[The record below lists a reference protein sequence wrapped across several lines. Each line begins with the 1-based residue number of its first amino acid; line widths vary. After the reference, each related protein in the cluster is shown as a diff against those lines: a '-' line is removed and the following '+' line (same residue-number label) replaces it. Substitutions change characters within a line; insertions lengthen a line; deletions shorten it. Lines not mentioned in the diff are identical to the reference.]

1 MSDNV
6 HLDLGLEGP
15 PGNHRVVVAMSGGVD
30 SSVTAALIKEAGYEV
45 IGITLQLYDNG
56 TATGRPGS
64 CCAGQDIHDARRVAN
79 QIQIPHYVLNYQD
92 RFKEAVI
99 DDFADSYLRGETP
112 LPCVRCNE
120 RIKFSD
126 LLTASKNLGAKVL
139 ATGHY
144 ARSSLGSLGPELHAA
159 KDLSRDQSYFL
170 FATQK
175 NQLSYLR
182 FPLGVFPK
190 EFVREQA
197 KRFNL
202 PVAKKPDSQD
212 ICFVPDGNYAKVI
225 EKLRPGAAQPG
236 LIVDS
241 TGKRL
246 GMHKGTINYTIGQR
260 RGLGISG
267 KEPIYV
273 TSIDPLK
280 HLVYVGTREELMA
293 DQILIDDV
301 SWLTNRN
308 FDKDYLVKVRIRST
322 HKGTPAN
329 LSWNGH
335 NSLIV
340 KLHQPEFAT
349 SAGQAC
355 VIYDGTRV
363 LGGGW
368 ISRMLRANSKILPS
382 RMINRSNETE
392 KIRNI

>member
-15 PGNHRVVVAMSGGVD
+15 PRNHRVVVAMSGGVD

-159 KDLSRDQSYFL
+159 KDLSL
-170 FATQK
+170 
-175 NQLSYLR
+175 
-182 FPLGVFPK
+182 
-190 EFVREQA
+190 
-197 KRFNL
+197 
-202 PVAKKPDSQD
+202 
-212 ICFVPDGNYAKVI
+212 
-225 EKLRPGAAQPG
+225 
-236 LIVDS
+236 
-241 TGKRL
+241 
-246 GMHKGTINYTIGQR
+246 
-260 RGLGISG
+260 
-267 KEPIYV
+267 
-273 TSIDPLK
+273 
-280 HLVYVGTREELMA
+280 
-293 DQILIDDV
+293 
-301 SWLTNRN
+301 
-308 FDKDYLVKVRIRST
+308 
-322 HKGTPAN
+322 
-329 LSWNGH
+329 
-335 NSLIV
+335 SLI
-340 KLHQPEFAT
+340 H
-349 SAGQAC
+349 
-355 VIYDGTRV
+355 I
-363 LGGGW
+363 
-368 ISRMLRANSKILPS
+368 
-382 RMINRSNETE
+382 
-392 KIRNI
+392 